1 MKTRRPTSLMV
12 LLLGGV
18 LLGLWGIWCVRAR
31 SEVPFKWENRDGQI
45 IVTEVLAPNGDIR
58 ANDVLLGVGSFSL
71 QRGEEIEFALDGT
84 HAGEQMAVRLQRRT
98 NEAVVT
104 LVLSHR
110 NTWRYT
116 VVNLILGLFIIL
128 IGVWVF
134 FNKSRE
140 KPARIFLGLTFCLG
154 LAILISTARLPAGT
168 KPWTY
173 ILPLVYWL
181 IYPLFP
187 AFFVH
192 FVTIFPREKLV
203 RGSRNVRRL
212 LIYGPAA
219 LFIIFLQANHLPTL
233 FNRNLDAFRVY
244 YRYFNFHRFYLI
256 LFFLIAMAVLIHT
269 YWTARSGIEKNKV
282 RWILWGLAMGC
293 APFIVLWSIP
303 LMVGAPPFVPEEITS
318 LALLIAPVSFAFA
331 IVKYNFFDI
340 DAVINRSLVYGL
352 LSSGIVGVYLLL
364 SGFAGH
370 LMTTISPEANR
381 TIAIMCTLAAALL
394 FNPAKEKIQNFVDR
408 TFYRVKYNYRLATKE
423 FGRLMTAARTQ
434 PEVLQALMAHI
445 HTVVPLEKM
454 AILALP
460 QGQHEI
466 LAQREISEADA
477 ALLVSE
483 AGAEMLQTALM
494 QAIGMMV
501 EGVTT
506 PSVDLALELERRHF
520 EVLLPVAI
528 GAGEWRALLL
538 GRKLSGEKYSE
549 EDLELVAALVTEA
562 FNALARIRFQEA
574 AVQERAEREKLEA
587 LNRLQDEKNREL
599 ELKNQEIIRAQEKL
613 VTQEKLASLG
623 ALTAGIAHEIKNPLN
638 FVNNFAELSIDLI
651 EELRAVLA
659 VPREKWAAETDGTI
673 ADILVTLQKNAE
685 KINHHGQRADNIV
698 RSMMMHSRGK
708 TGQREMT
715 DINHLLDEA
724 VNLTYHGIRSQDVFF
739 NITIEKEYDETVG
752 KLEVVPQDVQRV
764 FLNIINNACYA
775 AHQKKKDLK
784 EQTGS
789 FAPTLSVRTQNLPDK
804 IEITIR
810 DNGRGIPADIRD
822 KIFNPFFTTKPT
834 GKGTGL
840 GLSISY
846 DIIVQ
851 EHKGEIRVET
861 EAGKYTAFIIGL
873 PKKMSEEKV

>member
-1 MKTRRPTSLMV
+1 MRTRHPVSLIIP
-12 LLLGGV
+12 LLGGI
-18 LLGLWGIWCVRAR
+18 LLGLWGIWCVRVR

-45 IVTEVLAPNGDIR
+45 IVTAVLAGASDIQT
-58 ANDVLLGVGSFSL
+58 NDVILGIGPFSL

-84 HAGEQMAVRLQRRT
+84 RAGESIAARLRRGV
-98 NEAVVT
+98 NEMTVT
-104 LVLSHR
+104 LLLCPR

-116 VVNLILGLFIIL
+116 IVNLILGLHIIL

-154 LAILISTARLPAGT
+154 LAILISTARLPAGPQ
-168 KPWTY
+168 PWTY

-203 RGSRNVRRL
+203 RGSKNMRRL

-219 LFIIFLQANHLPTL
+219 LFIILLQANHLPAL
-233 FNRNLDAFRVY
+233 FSRNLDAFRVY

-256 LFFLIAMAVLIHT
+256 LFFLTAMGVLIHT

-318 LALLIAPVSFAFA
+318 LALLIAPVSFAVA

-352 LSSGIVGVYLLL
+352 LSGGIVGVYLSL

-370 LMTTISPEANR
+370 LMTTMSPEANR
-381 TIAIMCTLAAALL
+381 TIAIMCTLVAAIL

-408 TFYRVKYNYRLATKE
+408 TFYRAKYNYRLATKE
-423 FGRLMTAARTQ
+423 FSGLMTKARTP
-434 PEVLQALMAHI
+434 PEVLNALMAHI
-445 HTVVPLEKM
+445 HAAVPVEKI
-454 AILALP
+454 AIPASPQSKQKILAR
-460 QGQHEI
+460 HEV
-466 LAQREISEADA
+466 SEEDA
-477 ALLVSE
+477 ALLASE
-483 AGAEMLQTALM
+483 AGEEMLQTALL
-494 QAIGMMV
+494 QAIGMMT
-501 EGVTT
+501 EGAAT
-506 PSVDLALELERRHF
+506 PRIELALELERRHF
-520 EVLLPVAI
+520 EVFLPVAI
-528 GAGEWRALLL
+528 GAGEWNALLL

-549 EDLELVAALVTEA
+549 EDLELVAALAAEA
-562 FNALARIRFQEA
+562 FNALSRIRFQEA

-599 ELKNQEIIRAQEKL
+599 ELKNQEIIRTQEKL

-638 FVNNFAELSIDLI
+638 FVNNFAQLSIDLI
-651 EELRAVLA
+651 EELRAKLA
-659 VPREKWAAETDGTI
+659 APREEWETATAENI
-673 ADILVTLQKNAE
+673 ADILATLQKNAE
-685 KINHHGQRADNIV
+685 KINHHGQRADGIV

-724 VNLTYHGIRSQDVFF
+724 VNLTYHGIRSQDVSF

-752 KLEVVPQDVQRV
+752 KLEVVPQDVQRF

-775 AHQKKKDLK
+775 AHQKKKDFK
-784 EQTGS
+784 ERAGS
-789 FAPTLSVRTQNLPDK
+789 FAPTLSVRTKTLPDK
-804 IEITIR
+804 VEIMIR
-810 DNGRGIPADIRD
+810 DNGSGIPAAIRD

-861 EAGKYTAFIIGL
+861 EAEKFTAFVISL
-873 PKKMSEEKV
+873 PKK